1 MRVPETSPS
10 VDQAKS
16 RRWAWARIGALGL
29 VVVVV
34 VFLRNQYGWPDVDL
48 LRTRVEDAG
57 SLGALVFVGGYVV
70 LSLLPVPKAVL
81 TALGG
86 LVFGLWWGALL
97 SWLAALIGAN
107 VAFVA
112 GRALGRQA
120 VDTLT
125 GGRVQRADEL
135 LTEHGLGAVMAVR
148 LVPVIPFTAINYSAG
163 LTGVRWR
170 DYALGSALGMLP
182 GSLAYAA
189 IGAWG
194 TDPWGLF
201 AALAALV
208 ALVVI
213 GGLYGRHLLG
223 SRNTT
228 GSNEKE
234 S

>member
-1 MRVPETSPS
+1 MRIS
-10 VDQAKS
+10 
-16 RRWAWARIGALGL
+16 ALGL
-29 VVVVV
+29 AAALVLV
-34 VFLRNQYGWPDVDL
+34 LRNRYGWPDVDL
-48 LRTRVEDAG
+48 LRTQVEGAG
-57 SLGALVFVGGYVV
+57 ALGALVFVAGYVV
-70 LSLLPVPKAVL
+70 LSLLPVPKAAL

-86 LVFGLWWGALL
+86 LIFGFWWGALL

-107 VAFVA
+107 VAFVL
-112 GRALGRQA
+112 GRALGREA

-125 GGRVQRADEL
+125 GGRVARADEL
-135 LTEHGLGAVMAVR
+135 LAEHGLGAVVAIR

-182 GSLAYAA
+182 GSLAYSA

-194 TDPWGLF
+194 ADPWGLF

-213 GGLYGRHLLG
+213 GGLFGRHLLG
-223 SRNTT
+223 SRETT
-228 GSNEKE
+228 GTSEEK